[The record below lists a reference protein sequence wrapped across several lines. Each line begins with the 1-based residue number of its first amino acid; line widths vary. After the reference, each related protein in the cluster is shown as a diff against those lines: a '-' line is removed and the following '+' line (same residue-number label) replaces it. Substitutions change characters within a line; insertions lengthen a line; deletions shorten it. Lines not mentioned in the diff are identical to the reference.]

1 LEKPAITKQTGEITM
16 EATMIEGKLRGII
29 NILVN
34 AITAIAVISLCYAT
48 NVYAKDKVNVAFFS
62 WPGYAY
68 WFLVKEKNLAPDLDI
83 NITIIEDPSESFGL
97 MAAGKLDV
105 ISSTMEYAPI
115 AVEAKLPIK
124 FVMFQDT
131 CHGSDSIILAPNIKD
146 AKDVKGKKFIA
157 MQGGLSQIFA
167 GWWLEKNGLG
177 VNDVQWVNLIM
188 DDAAAGMTA
197 GDAAAGEFWEPY
209 ASTVLKG
216 LKGSHI
222 ATNCRE
228 DDWKK
233 TALLSDGI
241 FMNSNFIANH
251 RDVAQKVLKAYWA
264 AYDFWLKNP
273 EEATKIM
280 AAGIKFPVENVQNLV
295 GPGGDRK
302 KSLLWMYNFQES
314 ASICGVGPGN
324 PPFGQTNGQLFDVV
338 KKINEW
344 WLKFGLMKTTVPPE
358 QAVDCSLMADLQ
370 KSGSGGK

>member
-1 LEKPAITKQTGEITM
+1 
-16 EATMIEGKLRGII
+16 MIEGKLRGSV

-34 AITAIAVISLCYAT
+34 AIAAIAVISLCCAT
-48 NVYAKDKVNVAFFS
+48 DVYAKDKVNVAFFS

-188 DDAAAGMTA
+188 DDAAAGMIA

-209 ASTVLKG
+209 GSTVLKG

-241 FMNSNFIANH
+241 FMNSNFIAKH

-264 AYDFWLKNP
+264 AYDFWRKNP

-280 AAGIKFPVENVQNLV
+280 AAGIKFPVENVQNLI
-295 GPGGDRK
+295 GPGGDRE

-358 QAVDCSLMADLQ
+358 KAVDCSLMADLQ
-370 KSGSGGK
+370 KTGSGGK

>member
-1 LEKPAITKQTGEITM
+1 
-16 EATMIEGKLRGII
+16 MIEGKLRGSV

-34 AITAIAVISLCYAT
+34 AIAAIAVISLCCAT
-48 NVYAKDKVNVAFFS
+48 DVYAKDKVNVAFFS

-188 DDAAAGMTA
+188 DDAAAGMIA

-209 ASTVLKG
+209 GSTVLKG
-216 LKGSHI
+216 LKGSHN

-241 FMNSNFIANH
+241 FMNSNFIAKH

-264 AYDFWLKNP
+264 AYDFWR
-273 EEATKIM
+273 KI
-280 AAGIKFPVENVQNLV
+280 P
-295 GPGGDRK
+295 RK
-302 KSLLWMYNFQES
+302 RPRSWPQASSFQS
-314 ASICGVGPGN
+314 RTS
-324 PPFGQTNGQLFDVV
+324 
-338 KKINEW
+338 
-344 WLKFGLMKTTVPPE
+344 KT
-358 QAVDCSLMADLQ
+358 
-370 KSGSGGK
+370 